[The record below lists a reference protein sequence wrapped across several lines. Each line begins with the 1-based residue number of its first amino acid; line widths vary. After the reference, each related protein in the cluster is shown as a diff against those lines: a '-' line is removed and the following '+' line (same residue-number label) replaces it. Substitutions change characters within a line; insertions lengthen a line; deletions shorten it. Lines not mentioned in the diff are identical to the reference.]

1 MADFLNH
8 LKLLVCVHMMHVGA
22 HAHFMAHMWRSADNL
37 LYGVGSLPLP

>member
-8 LKLLVCVHMMHVGA
+8 LKLLVCVHMMYVG
-22 HAHFMAHMWRSADNL
+22 AHFMAHMWRSADNL